1 MASYFSYFPEIAY
14 VSRTNDRSSSDEYII
29 VKNIFKR
36 AKLRD
41 DFYNV
46 VTAFDDYMIISD
58 ERPDQVAE
66 AVYGD
71 PRYDWVVLTTNN
83 ITNIRDQWP
92 LNAQDFQKYLLAK
105 YGSEEEYTKVH
116 HYITEVS
123 IDTKK
128 RIVVPEGLRVDSNF
142 NSQYLDQSTRVEI
155 DYGGTLNDIATVD
168 NVGTVRDSNG
178 NIVTHDNILAVTNY
192 EYEEEINNAKRR
204 IKMVRPRYLNVIV
217 SDMQRVMKYK
227 KSSQFVTKRIK
238 NVYNPRLSGGS

>member
-1 MASYFSYFPEIAY
+1 MASYFSYFPNIEY
-14 VSRTNDRSSSDEYII
+14 VSRTTDRSSAEEYIT
-29 VKNIFKR
+29 VKNIFRR
-36 AKLRD
+36 AKIRN

-46 VTAFDDYMIISD
+46 ATAFEDYMIIAN

-71 PRYDWVVLTTNN
+71 PRYDWVILTANN
-83 ITNIRDQWP
+83 ITNMREQWP
-92 LNAQDFQKYLLAK
+92 LNAQDFQNYILEKYKTESAL
-105 YGSEEEYTKVH
+105 EEIH
-116 HYITEVS
+116 HYITEIS
-123 IDTKK
+123 IDSRK

-192 EYEEEINNAKRR
+192 EYEENLNDAKRR
-204 IKMVRPRYLNVIV
+204 IKILKEDYLDVVIN
-217 SDMQRVMKYK
+217 DMSRIMKYK
-227 KSSQFVTKRIK
+227 PSSQYIDRGLKQA
-238 NVYNPRLSGGS
+238 YNPRLSGA

>member
-1 MASYFSYFPEIAY
+1 MASYFSYFPNIEY
-14 VSRTNDRSSSDEYII
+14 VSRTTDRSSAEEYIT
-29 VKNIFKR
+29 VKNIFRR
-36 AKLRD
+36 AKIRN

-46 VTAFDDYMIISD
+46 ATAFEDYMIIAN

-71 PRYDWVVLTTNN
+71 PRYDWVILTANN
-83 ITNIRDQWP
+83 ITNMREQWP
-92 LNAQDFQKYLLAK
+92 LNAQDFQNYILEKYKTESAL
-105 YGSEEEYTKVH
+105 EEIH
-116 HYITEVS
+116 HYITEIS
-123 IDTKK
+123 IDSRK

-192 EYEEEINNAKRR
+192 EYEENLNDGKRR
-204 IKMVRPRYLNVIV
+204 IKILKEDYLDVIIN
-217 SDMQRVMKYK
+217 DMRTIMKYK
-227 KSSQFVTKRIK
+227 PSSQYIDRGLKQA
-238 NVYNPRLSGGS
+238 YNPRLSGA

>member
-1 MASYFSYFPEIAY
+1 MASYFSYFPNIEY
-14 VSRTNDRSSSDEYII
+14 VSRTTDRSSAEEYIT
-29 VKNIFKR
+29 VKNIFRR
-36 AKLRD
+36 AKIRN

-46 VTAFDDYMIISD
+46 ATAFEDYMIIAN

-71 PRYDWVVLTTNN
+71 PRYDWVILTANN
-83 ITNIRDQWP
+83 ITNMREQWP
-92 LNAQDFQKYLLAK
+92 LNAQDFQNYILEKYKTESAFT
-105 YGSEEEYTKVH
+105 EIH
-116 HYITEVS
+116 HYITEIS
-123 IDTKK
+123 IDSRK

-192 EYEEEINNAKRR
+192 EYEENLNDAKRR
-204 IKMVRPRYLNVIV
+204 IKILKEDYLDVVIN
-217 SDMQRVMKYK
+217 DMRTIMKYK
-227 KSSQFVTKRIK
+227 PSSQYIDRGLKQA
-238 NVYNPRLSGGS
+238 YNPRLSGA

>member
-14 VSRTNDRSSSDEYII
+14 VSRTNDRSSSDEYIV

-36 AKLRD
+36 VKLRD

-71 PRYDWVVLTTNN
+71 PRYDWVVLITNN

-92 LNAQDFQKYLLAK
+92 LNAQDFQKYLLDK
-105 YGSEEEYTKVH
+105 YGSEEELTKVH

-142 NSQYLDQSTRVEI
+142 NSQYLDQTTRQEI
-155 DYGGTLNDIATVD
+155 NYGGTLNALSTIDS
-168 NVGTVRDSNG
+168 VGTVKDANG
-178 NIVTHDNILAVTNY
+178 NVVTHDNILAVSNY
-192 EYEEEINNAKRR
+192 EYEENLNDAKRR
-204 IKMVRPRYLNVIV
+204 IKLLKKDFLNVVV
-217 SDMQRVMKYK
+217 SDMRSIMKYRK
-227 KSSQFVTKRIK
+227 GTGQYITRGLKQAF
-238 NVYNPRLSGGS
+238 NPRLSGS

>member
-1 MASYFSYFPEIAY
+1 MASYFSYFPNIEY
-14 VSRTNDRSSSDEYII
+14 VSRTTDRSSAEEYIT
-29 VKNIFKR
+29 VKNIFRR
-36 AKLRD
+36 AKIRN

-46 VTAFDDYMIISD
+46 ATAFEDYMIIAN

-71 PRYDWVVLTTNN
+71 PRYDWVILTANN
-83 ITNIRDQWP
+83 ITNMREQWP
-92 LNAQDFQKYLLAK
+92 LNAQDFQNYILEKYKTESAL
-105 YGSEEEYTKVH
+105 EEIH
-116 HYITEVS
+116 HYITEIS
-123 IDTKK
+123 IDSRK

-192 EYEEEINNAKRR
+192 EYEENLNDGKRR
-204 IKMVRPRYLNVIV
+204 IKILKEDYLNVVIN
-217 SDMQRVMKYK
+217 DMRTIMKYK
-227 KSSQFVTKRIK
+227 PSSQYIDRGLKQA
-238 NVYNPRLSGGS
+238 YNPRLSGA

>member
-1 MASYFSYFPEIAY
+1 MASYFSYFQDIEY
-14 VSRTNDRSSSDEYII
+14 VSRTTDRSSAEEYIT
-29 VKNIFKR
+29 VKNIFRR
-36 AKLRD
+36 AKIRN

-46 VTAFDDYMIISD
+46 ATAFEDYMIIAN

-71 PRYDWVVLTTNN
+71 PRYDWVILTANN
-83 ITNIRDQWP
+83 ITNMREQWP
-92 LNAQDFQKYLLAK
+92 LNAQDFQNYILEKYKTESAL
-105 YGSEEEYTKVH
+105 EEIH
-116 HYITEVS
+116 HYITEIS
-123 IDTKK
+123 IDSRK

-192 EYEEEINNAKRR
+192 EYEENLNDAKRR
-204 IKMVRPRYLNVIV
+204 IKILKEDYLDVVIN
-217 SDMQRVMKYK
+217 DMRRIMKYK
-227 KSSQFVTKRIK
+227 PSSQYIDRGLKQA
-238 NVYNPRLSGGS
+238 YNPRLSGQ

>member
-1 MASYFSYFPEIAY
+1 MASYFSYFPNIEY
-14 VSRTNDRSSSDEYII
+14 VSRTTDRSSAEEYIT
-29 VKNIFKR
+29 VKNIFRR
-36 AKLRD
+36 AKIRN

-46 VTAFDDYMIISD
+46 ATAFEDYMIIAN

-71 PRYDWVVLTTNN
+71 PRYDWVVLTANN
-83 ITNIRDQWP
+83 ITNMREQWP
-92 LNAQDFQKYLLAK
+92 LNAQDFQNYILEKYKTESAL
-105 YGSEEEYTKVH
+105 EEIH
-116 HYITEVS
+116 HYITEIS
-123 IDTKK
+123 IDSRK

-192 EYEEEINNAKRR
+192 EYEENLNDGKRR
-204 IKMVRPRYLNVIV
+204 IKILKEDYLNTVIN
-217 SDMQRVMKYK
+217 DMRTIMKYK
-227 KSSQFVTKRIK
+227 PSSQYIDRGLKQA
-238 NVYNPRLSGGS
+238 YNPRLSGA

>member
-1 MASYFSYFPEIAY
+1 MASYFSYFPDIEY
-14 VSRTNDRSSSDEYII
+14 VSRTTDRSSAEEYIT

-36 AKLRD
+36 ATIRN

-46 VTAFDDYMIISD
+46 ATAFEDYMIIAN

-71 PRYDWVVLTTNN
+71 PRYDWVVLTANN
-83 ITNIRDQWP
+83 ITNMREQWP
-92 LNAQDFQKYLLAK
+92 LNAQDFQNYILEKYKTESAL
-105 YGSEEEYTKVH
+105 EEIH
-116 HYITEVS
+116 HYITEIS
-123 IDTKK
+123 IDSRK

-192 EYEEEINNAKRR
+192 EYEEN
-204 IKMVRPRYLNVIV
+204 LN
-217 SDMQRVMKYK
+217 DGK
-227 KSSQFVTKRIK
+227 
-238 NVYNPRLSGGS
+238 RLSLIHI

>member
-1 MASYFSYFPEIAY
+1 MASYFSYFPNIEY
-14 VSRTNDRSSSDEYII
+14 VSRTTDRSSAEEYIT
-29 VKNIFKR
+29 VKNIFRR
-36 AKLRD
+36 AKIRN

-46 VTAFDDYMIISD
+46 ATAFEDYMIIAN

-71 PRYDWVVLTTNN
+71 PRYDWVILTANN
-83 ITNIRDQWP
+83 ITNMREQWP
-92 LNAQDFQKYLLAK
+92 LNAQDFQNYILEKYKTESAL
-105 YGSEEEYTKVH
+105 EEIH
-116 HYITEVS
+116 HYITEIS
-123 IDTKK
+123 IDSRK

-192 EYEEEINNAKRR
+192 EYEENLNDAKRR
-204 IKMVRPRYLNVIV
+204 IKILKEDYLDVVIN
-217 SDMQRVMKYK
+217 DMRRIMKYK
-227 KSSQFVTKRIK
+227 PSSQYIDRGLKQA
-238 NVYNPRLSGGS
+238 YNPRLSGA

>member
-1 MASYFSYFPEIAY
+1 MASYFSYFPDIEY
-14 VSRTNDRSSSDEYII
+14 VSRTTDRSSAEEYIT
-29 VKNIFKR
+29 VKNIFRR
-36 AKLRD
+36 AKIRN

-46 VTAFDDYMIISD
+46 ATAFEDYMIIAN

-71 PRYDWVVLTTNN
+71 PRYDWVILTANN
-83 ITNIRDQWP
+83 ITNMREQWP
-92 LNAQDFQKYLLAK
+92 LNAQDFQNYILEKYKTESAL
-105 YGSEEEYTKVH
+105 EEIH
-116 HYITEVS
+116 HYITEIS
-123 IDTKK
+123 IDSRK

-192 EYEEEINNAKRR
+192 EYEENLNDAKRR
-204 IKMVRPRYLNVIV
+204 IKILKEDYLDVVIN
-217 SDMQRVMKYK
+217 DMRTIMKYK
-227 KSSQFVTKRIK
+227 PSSQYIDRGLKQA
-238 NVYNPRLSGGS
+238 YNPRLSGA

>member
-1 MASYFSYFPEIAY
+1 MASYFSYFPNIEY
-14 VSRTNDRSSSDEYII
+14 VSRTTDRSSAEEYIT
-29 VKNIFKR
+29 VKNIFRR
-36 AKLRD
+36 AKIRN

-46 VTAFDDYMIISD
+46 ATAFEDYMIIAN

-71 PRYDWVVLTTNN
+71 PRYDWFILTANN
-83 ITNIRDQWP
+83 ITNMREQWP
-92 LNAQDFQKYLLAK
+92 LNAQDFQNYILEKYKTESAL
-105 YGSEEEYTKVH
+105 EEIH
-116 HYITEVS
+116 HYITEIS
-123 IDTKK
+123 IDSRK

-192 EYEEEINNAKRR
+192 EYEENLNDAKRR
-204 IKMVRPRYLNVIV
+204 IKILKEDYLDVVIN
-217 SDMQRVMKYK
+217 DMRTIMKYK
-227 KSSQFVTKRIK
+227 PSSQYIDRGLKQA
-238 NVYNPRLSGGS
+238 YNPRLSGA

>member
-46 VTAFDDYMIISD
+46 VTAFDDYMIIAD

-71 PRYDWVVLTTNN
+71 PRYDWVVLTANN

-92 LNAQDFQKYLLAK
+92 LNAQDFQKYLLSK
-105 YGSEEEYTKVH
+105 YGSEEEFTKIH

-142 NSQYLDQSTRVEI
+142 NSQYLDQTTRQEI
-155 DYGGTLNDIATVD
+155 NYGGTLNSLSTID
-168 NVGTVRDSNG
+168 NVGTVKDADG
-178 NIVTHDNILAVTNY
+178 NVVTHDNVLAVTNY
-192 EYEEEINNAKRR
+192 EYEENENDAKRR
-204 IKMVRPRYLNVIV
+204 IKILKKDFINVMI
-217 SDMQRVMKYK
+217 SDMRSIMKYK
-227 KSSQFVTKRIK
+227 KGTGQYITRGLKQAF
-238 NVYNPRLSGGS
+238 NPRLSGS

>member
-1 MASYFSYFPEIAY
+1 MARYFSYFPNIEY
-14 VSRTNDRSSSDEYII
+14 VSRTTDRSSAEEYIT
-29 VKNIFKR
+29 VKNIFRR
-36 AKLRD
+36 AKIRN

-46 VTAFDDYMIISD
+46 ATAFEDYMIIAN

-71 PRYDWVVLTTNN
+71 PRYDWVILTANN
-83 ITNIRDQWP
+83 ITNMREQWP
-92 LNAQDFQKYLLAK
+92 LNAQDFQNYILEKYKTESAL
-105 YGSEEEYTKVH
+105 EEIH
-116 HYITEVS
+116 HYITEIS
-123 IDTKK
+123 IDSRK

-192 EYEEEINNAKRR
+192 EYEENLNDAKRR
-204 IKMVRPRYLNVIV
+204 IKILKEDYLDVVIN
-217 SDMQRVMKYK
+217 DMRRIMKYK
-227 KSSQFVTKRIK
+227 PSSQYIDRGLKQA
-238 NVYNPRLSGGS
+238 YNPRLSGQ

>member
-1 MASYFSYFPEIAY
+1 MASYFSYFPDIAY

-46 VTAFDDYMIISD
+46 VTAFDDYMIIAD

-92 LNAQDFQKYLLAK
+92 LNAQDFQKYLLSK
-105 YGSEEEYTKVH
+105 YGSEEEFTKIH

-142 NSQYLDQSTRVEI
+142 NSQYLDQTTRQEI
-155 DYGGTLNDIATVD
+155 NYGGTLNSLSTID
-168 NVGTVRDSNG
+168 NVGTVKDADG
-178 NIVTHDNILAVTNY
+178 NVVTHDNVLAVTNY
-192 EYEEEINNAKRR
+192 EYEENENDAKRR
-204 IKMVRPRYLNVIV
+204 IKILKRDFINVVI
-217 SDMQRVMKYK
+217 SDMRSIMKYK
-227 KSSQFVTKRIK
+227 KGTGQYITRGLKQAF
-238 NVYNPRLSGGS
+238 NPRLSGA

>member
-14 VSRTNDRSSSDEYII
+14 VSRTNDRSSSDEYIV

-71 PRYDWVVLTTNN
+71 PRYDWVVLITNN

-92 LNAQDFQKYLLAK
+92 LNAQDFQKYLLDK
-105 YGSEEEYTKVH
+105 YGSEEELTKVH

-142 NSQYLDQSTRVEI
+142 NSQYLDQTTRQEI
-155 DYGGTLNDIATVD
+155 NYGGTLNSLSTIDS
-168 NVGTVRDSNG
+168 VGTVKDANG
-178 NIVTHDNILAVTNY
+178 NVVTHDNILAVSNY
-192 EYEEEINNAKRR
+192 EYEENLNDAKRR
-204 IKMVRPRYLNVIV
+204 IKLLKKDFLNVVV
-217 SDMQRVMKYK
+217 SDMRSIMKYRK
-227 KSSQFVTKRIK
+227 GTGQYITRGLKQAF
-238 NVYNPRLSGGS
+238 NPRLSGS

>member
-1 MASYFSYFPEIAY
+1 MASYFSYFPNIEY
-14 VSRTNDRSSSDEYII
+14 VSRTTDRSSAEEYIT
-29 VKNIFKR
+29 VKNIFRR
-36 AKLRD
+36 AKIRN

-46 VTAFDDYMIISD
+46 ATAFEDYMIIAN

-71 PRYDWVVLTTNN
+71 PRYDCVILTANN
-83 ITNIRDQWP
+83 ITNMREQWP
-92 LNAQDFQKYLLAK
+92 LNAQDFQNYILEKYKTESAL
-105 YGSEEEYTKVH
+105 EEIH
-116 HYITEVS
+116 HYITEIS
-123 IDTKK
+123 IDSRK

-192 EYEEEINNAKRR
+192 EYEENLNDAKRR
-204 IKMVRPRYLNVIV
+204 IKILKEDYLDVVIN
-217 SDMQRVMKYK
+217 DMRTIMKYK
-227 KSSQFVTKRIK
+227 PSSQYIDRGLKQA
-238 NVYNPRLSGGS
+238 YNPRLSGA

>member
-1 MASYFSYFPEIAY
+1 MASYFSYFPDIAY

-46 VTAFDDYMIISD
+46 VTAFDDYMIIAD

-92 LNAQDFQKYLLAK
+92 LNAQDFQKYLLSK
-105 YGSEEEYTKVH
+105 YGSEEEFTKIH

-142 NSQYLDQSTRVEI
+142 NSQYLDQTTRQEI
-155 DYGGTLNDIATVD
+155 NYGGTLNSLSTID
-168 NVGTVRDSNG
+168 NVGTVKDADG
-178 NIVTHDNILAVTNY
+178 NVVTHDNVLAVTNY
-192 EYEEEINNAKRR
+192 EYEENENDAKRR
-204 IKMVRPRYLNVIV
+204 IKILKRDFINVVI
-217 SDMQRVMKYK
+217 SDMRSIMKYK
-227 KSSQFVTKRIK
+227 KGTGQYISRELKQAF
-238 NVYNPRLSGGS
+238 NPRLSGA

>member
-1 MASYFSYFPEIAY
+1 MSFNVEEFIN
-14 VSRTNDRSSSDEYII
+14 RFKDRANAVKDRPMPPIGGDERMQFMKQAELDYQ
-29 VKNIFKR
+29 
-36 AKLRD
+36 
-41 DFYNV
+41 
-46 VTAFDDYMIISD
+46 DYMIISD

-71 PRYDWVVLTTNN
+71 PRYDWVVLITNN

-105 YGSEEEYTKVH
+105 YGSEEELTKVH

-168 NVGTVRDSNG
+168 
-178 NIVTHDNILAVTNY
+178 
-192 EYEEEINNAKRR
+192 
-204 IKMVRPRYLNVIV
+204 
-217 SDMQRVMKYK
+217 
-227 KSSQFVTKRIK
+227 
-238 NVYNPRLSGGS
+238 LSLIHI